1 MGIEWSWIFTMM
13 VIITVMVDGGRERGR
28 YFFNAVALKSDFFIC
43 VRFCQSNY
51 PNITIA
57 NRKGLTIL
65 FTSDMEEIGGGAQCT
80 AECIEGWTEATTL
93 QSSGKCG
100 QCKIL
105 SLQFLLLC
113 LR

>member
-13 VIITVMVDGGRERGR
+13 VIITVMVDGGRERGE

-57 NRKGLTIL
+57 NRNGLTIL
-65 FTSDMEEIGGGAQCT
+65 FTSDIEETGGGAQCT
-80 AECIEGWTEATTL
+80 AECVEVWTEATTL
-93 QSSGKCG
+93 QSSGKC
-100 QCKIL
+100 CLSEIL
-105 SLQFLLLC
+105 SFTCLQ
-113 LR
+113 

>member
-1 MGIEWSWIFTMM
+1 MM
-13 VIITVMVDGGRERGR
+13 VIITVMVDGGRERGE

-65 FTSDMEEIGGGAQCT
+65 FTSDMEETSKGAQCT
-80 AECIEGWTEATTL
+80 AECVEGWTEATTL
-93 QSSGKCG
+93 QSSGKCC
-100 QCKIL
+100 QSEIL
-105 SLQFLLLC
+105 SFTCLQ
-113 LR
+113 